1 MNAINGMVAD
11 GYWDLHNCEQGGEN
25 CPKCGEKM
33 KMTAARLSRYW
44 AGRMVETWTCP
55 ECEWTE
61 TREERRWD

>member
-1 MNAINGMVAD
+1 MRSPGIR
-11 GYWDLHNCEQGGEN
+11 GEAMIMDEKN
-25 CPKCGEKM
+25 VCPKCGEKM
-33 KMTAARLSRYW
+33 RMTSARWSRYW